1 MMNLMKYKV
10 WYLVVSLVL
19 MLPGTVYL
27 LKEGLHLAIDF
38 TGGSIITFSFSP
50 MENEETIVRDVF
62 KEKGVDI
69 ESVRLDKQE
78 KTTAEIK
85 TKPLDTAKFDEL
97 KNGLSEKF
105 AQNNFEQKSFETVGP
120 VVGAETAKKAFVA
133 LAWAMIGIMSYIAYA
148 FRNIPKPYS
157 SIKFGISAIIAMFH
171 DAYVVIGFFA
181 ILGHYFGVEIDAL
194 FITALLTVLGFSVHD
209 TIVVFDR
216 IRENL
221 RKLPKSFNFEEV
233 ANFSVVETL
242 ARSLATSFTVVLT
255 LSSLYVLGGASI
267 KNFVLAMLVGII
279 SGTYSSIFTATPIL
293 VLWEKAKR

>member
-1 MMNLMKYKV
+1 
-10 WYLVVSLVL
+10 
-19 MLPGTVYL
+19 
-27 LKEGLHLAIDF
+27 
-38 TGGSIITFSFSP
+38 
-50 MENEETIVRDVF
+50 
-62 KEKGVDI
+62 
-69 ESVRLDKQE
+69 
-78 KTTAEIK
+78 
-85 TKPLDTAKFDEL
+85 
-97 KNGLSEKF
+97 
-105 AQNNFEQKSFETVGP
+105 VGP